1 LGETLFWI
9 QHPNKKGYGPRSW
22 IGCLLLLIYW
32 EWGPYGK
39 ISDGDFSLGQ
49 YGKVEVWDFPV
60 KIECSRL
67 ISCLLCGFFSLFCKP
82 VISPWALQ
90 ENNTLQLANQS
101 ARYIGH
107 KNNLCNKHVYQSSII
122 SWADLFLKFIGWL
135 RFSFLMAWQWKP
147 AIEKSCMLGTT
158 GRSGAVLFYG
168 ESWWC
173 AYPILYGYIIE
184 FKLMRPTLKV

>member
-1 LGETLFWI
+1 LDRLFI
-9 QHPNKKGYGPRSW
+9 TTYLLRVRSLRENLRRRLLARSIRQGRGLRFSRKDRMFEVNKLFVMW
-22 IGCLLLLIYW
+22 L
-32 EWGPYGK
+32 
-39 ISDGDFSLGQ
+39 
-49 YGKVEVWDFPV
+49 
-60 KIECSRL
+60 
-67 ISCLLCGFFSLFCKP
+67 FSLFCKP

-168 ESWWC
+168 ESWWW